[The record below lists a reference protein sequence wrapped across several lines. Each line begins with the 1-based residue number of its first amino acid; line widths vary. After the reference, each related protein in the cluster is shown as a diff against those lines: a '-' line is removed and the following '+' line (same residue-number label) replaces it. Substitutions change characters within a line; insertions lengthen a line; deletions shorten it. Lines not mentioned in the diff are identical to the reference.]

1 MDSNEILY
9 VLGTKA
15 QFIKSKFILENLIKN
30 DFKVFILD
38 TGQHKEI
45 TSSEL
50 NYFKNNF
57 EYISISDN
65 KKKYFFNFLNDYL
78 VYKSNFFK

>member
-1 MDSNEILY
+1 MNSNEILY

-30 DFKVFILD
+30 NFKVFILD

-45 TSSEL
+45 TNSEL
-50 NYFKNNF
+50 NYFK
-57 EYISISDN
+57 
-65 KKKYFFNFLNDYL
+65 K
-78 VYKSNFFK
+78 

>member
-1 MDSNEILY
+1 MKKNEILY

-15 QFIKSKFILENLIKN
+15 QFIKSKFILENLIN
-30 DFKVFILD
+30 NNFKVFILD

-50 NYFKNNF
+50 
-57 EYISISDN
+57 
-65 KKKYFFNFLNDYL
+65 KYFQ
-78 VYKSNFFK
+78 

>member
-1 MDSNEILY
+1 MNSNEILY

-30 DFKVFILD
+30 DYKVFILD

-57 EYISISDN
+57 EYISISNN
-65 KKKYFFNFLNDYL
+65 KKIFLRF
-78 VYKSNFFK
+78 SQ